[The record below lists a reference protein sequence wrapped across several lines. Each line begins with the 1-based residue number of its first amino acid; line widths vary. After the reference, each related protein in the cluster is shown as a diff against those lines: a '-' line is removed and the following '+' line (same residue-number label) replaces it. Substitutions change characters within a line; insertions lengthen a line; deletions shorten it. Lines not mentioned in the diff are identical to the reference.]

1 MSENTGPVRQP
12 SFMDWAFQHKLLML
26 PIVFTLMVSVCG
38 GCFAMAYIS
47 GLNTIRKD
55 PLHKQS
61 VDLAREN
68 EAIAQEL
75 GSPIEG
81 GLVTEGVIEIKDAG
95 EHGHADCV
103 IPISGPKGSARLF
116 VKATLNETKWT
127 IKKLTAS
134 LEKSGKVITLV
145 EEK

>member
-1 MSENTGPVRQP
+1 MSENLPAARQP
-12 SFMDWAFQHKLLML
+12 SFIEWAFQHKLLML
-26 PIVFTLMVSVCG
+26 PILFTLMVSICG

-47 GLNTIRKD
+47 GLNTIRKN

-68 EAIAQEL
+68 EAIVQEL
-75 GSPIEG
+75 GRPIEG
-81 GLVTEGVIEIKDAG
+81 GLITEGVIEIKDAG
-95 EHGHADCV
+95 DQGHADCV
-103 IPISGPKGSARLF
+103 IPISGPNGTARLF

>member
-1 MSENTGPVRQP
+1 
-12 SFMDWAFQHKLLML
+12 MDWAFQHKLLML

>member
-1 MSENTGPVRQP
+1 MSENTPPVRQP

-68 EAIAQEL
+68 EAIAEEL

-81 GLVTEGVIEIKDAG
+81 GLVAEGVIEIKDAG

>member
-1 MSENTGPVRQP
+1 LSENTPPVRQP

-81 GLVTEGVIEIKDAG
+81 GLVTEGVIEINDAG
-95 EHGHADCV
+95 EQGHADCV

-116 VKATLNETKWT
+116 VKASLNETKWT

>member
-26 PIVFTLMVSVCG
+26 PIVFTLMISVCG